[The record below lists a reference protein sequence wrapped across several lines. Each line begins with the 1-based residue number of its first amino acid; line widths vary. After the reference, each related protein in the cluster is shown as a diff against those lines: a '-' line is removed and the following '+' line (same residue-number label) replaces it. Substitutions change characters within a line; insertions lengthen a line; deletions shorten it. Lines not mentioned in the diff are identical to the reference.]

1 MVMTNSVAV
10 ANVGWTRAFR
20 DIFKPRDIFLHDGTN
35 LRRFRIGAGVQMAAA
50 VLAFLLLLWSAIA
63 TVSAVAAMNGDVARM
78 QRQVAQMENDLQA
91 ARDAA
96 QRRASVLE
104 RRQAFLAAVMSGEAD
119 ARQLAALLP
128 PEAEDSADARAQAAA
143 APFAQVEDM
152 QAAMAARA
160 QDAARRRY
168 AETAQAIR
176 QVGLNPARFHR
187 TAAGGVGGPYEPMPA
202 SGNADP
208 DYRALFLSWRRLDQ
222 LEQGVASIPSGQPV
236 AAFNF
241 TSGFG
246 GRSDPFRRGTAF
258 HPGVDLAGPIGTPI
272 YATAD
277 GVVSRSE
284 YNNGGY
290 GNMVEINHGQGITTR
305 YGHMSRRIA
314 EVGQR
319 VHRGELIGLM
329 GSTGRSTG
337 SHVHYEVRIDG
348 QAVNPV
354 PFLETGTTLVAL
366 QRRLEHQ
373 QVAIGG
379 PAGASR

>member
-1 MVMTNSVAV
+1 MTNSGAV
-10 ANVGWTRAFR
+10 ASFGWLRALR
-20 DIFKPRDIFLHDGTN
+20 DVFKPRDIFLHDGTN
-35 LRRFRIGAGVQMAAA
+35 LRRFRLGARLQMAAVIA
-50 VLAFLLLLWSAIA
+50 AFLLVVWSAVA

-78 QRQVAQMENDLQA
+78 QRRVAQMESDLQTV
-91 ARDAA
+91 RNAA
-96 QRRASVLE
+96 QQRAALLE
-104 RRQAFLAAVMSGEAD
+104 RRQAFLAAVMSGDAD

-128 PEAEDSADARAQAAA
+128 PQASLPDDAAVQAAA
-143 APFAQVEDM
+143 APFAEVEDM
-152 QAAMAARA
+152 QAAMAAQARA
-160 QDAARRRY
+160 ATRRRY
-168 AETAQAIR
+168 FEAAQAVR
-176 QVGLNPARFHR
+176 RVGLDPARFHR
-187 TAAGGVGGPYEPMPA
+187 AAAGVGGPYEPMPA

-208 DYRALFLSWRRLDQ
+208 DYRALFMSWRRLDQ

-236 AAFNF
+236 ASFNF

-246 GRSDPFRRGTAF
+246 GRADPFHRGAAF
-258 HPGVDLAGPIGTPI
+258 HPGVDLAAPMGTPI

-277 GVVSRSE
+277 GIVSRSE

-290 GNMVEINHGQGITTR
+290 GNMVEINHGQGISTR

-314 EVGQR
+314 QVGQR

-366 QRRLEHQ
+366 QRRLENQ
-373 QVAIGG
+373 PAAIGG
-379 PAGASR
+379 PTAGSR